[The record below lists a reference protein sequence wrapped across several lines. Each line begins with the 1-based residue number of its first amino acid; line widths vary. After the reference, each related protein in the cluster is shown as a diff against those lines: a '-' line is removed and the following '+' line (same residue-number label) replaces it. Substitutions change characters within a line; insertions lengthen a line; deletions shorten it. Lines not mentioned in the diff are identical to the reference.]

1 METQVRTNNDST
13 AAVIGRFSDKERVI
27 FNALKNS
34 LYPGAKDESVLMVLD
49 YCCAAK
55 LDPMQKP
62 VHIVPMS
69 VKTGKKDGN
78 KDIYEWR
85 DVIMPGIGQYRT
97 NAVNTKVH
105 AGTSEPEFG
114 DDITETFPEEKYTDF
129 YNQEKVR
136 SAMTITYP
144 KWCKVTV
151 RRKMED
157 GSIVEFTAKELW
169 KENYATASKDSNQPN
184 AMWQKRPY
192 AQVAK
197 CSEAQALRKA
207 FPEFGAQP
215 TAEEMEGKNID
226 FDTYAEILKPEISL
240 LPFEKVVETLT
251 PLGVKVTFKDGYAI
265 ATGGKI
271 STSQTTLN
279 SLGFVFEDSQY
290 KCKCAEPQHLL
301 EKPLSGPSVTP
312 ENNSKKP
319 IAQADLFENPV
330 INSMDS
336 LFLFV
341 DELGLTLSD
350 EFKMQKQDCI
360 GISGGNTEGLDDKL
374 TSAGFTKSPQG
385 KWIRPIVDLK
395 K

>member
-1 METQVRTNNDST
+1 MSTDVTSSSSNAIQVI
-13 AAVIGRFSDKERVI
+13 AKFSDKEKVV

-49 YCCAAK
+49 YCSAAK

-62 VHIVPMS
+62 VHIVPMN
-69 VKTGKKDGN
+69 VKTGRKDANN

-105 AGTSEPEFG
+105 AGTTEPEFG
-114 DDITETFPEEKYTDF
+114 EDVTENFPEEKVTDY
-129 YNQEKVR
+129 YNNNSSKTR
-136 SAMTITYP
+136 PALKLTYP
-144 KWCKVTV
+144 RWCKVTV
-151 RRKMED
+151 KRKMED
-157 GSIVEFTAKELW
+157 GTVIEFTAKELW
-169 KENYATASKDSNQPN
+169 KENYATLAKDSSQPN

-192 AQVAK
+192 AQLAK
-197 CSEAQALRKA
+197 CTEAQALRKA

-226 FDTYAEILKPEISL
+226 YETYVEITEPTVSL
-240 LPFEKVVETLT
+240 SSFEKIVETLT
-251 PLGVKVTFKDGYAI
+251 PLGIKVSYKDGYAI

-271 STSQTTLN
+271 TSSQATLN
-279 SLGFVFEDSQY
+279 SLGFKFEDNQF
-290 KCKCAEPQHLL
+290 KCKCTQPQSQL
-301 EKPLSGPSVTP
+301 PAPSVP
-312 ENNSKKP
+312 VSSEPNKKQ
-319 IAQADLFENPV
+319 AQSDLFENPV

-336 LFLFV
+336 LFLFA

-350 EFKMQKQDCI
+350 EFKMQKQDYI
-360 GISGGNTEGLDDKL
+360 GISGGNTDGLDEKL
-374 TSAGFTKSPQG
+374 IGAGFAKSPQG
-385 KWIRPIVDLK
+385 KWIRPIADLK